1 MQGPIVVSGF
11 VMSIIVLSQLWDI
24 LASIF
29 VLNVNAAEV
38 LGWCG
43 DNFDEGIASIK
54 IDSMKL
60 ALAKQNSFAF
70 LTTQE
75 FVSLLLPYPP
85 FFNLDCRAQFLL
97 HQHSFIVNICH
108 HCTIKPLQ

>member
-29 VLNVNAAEV
+29 VLNVNAAEI

-54 IDSMKL
+54 IGQYEVGS
-60 ALAKQNSFAF
+60 
-70 LTTQE
+70 
-75 FVSLLLPYPP
+75 
-85 FFNLDCRAQFLL
+85 C
-97 HQHSFIVNICH
+97 
-108 HCTIKPLQ
+108 